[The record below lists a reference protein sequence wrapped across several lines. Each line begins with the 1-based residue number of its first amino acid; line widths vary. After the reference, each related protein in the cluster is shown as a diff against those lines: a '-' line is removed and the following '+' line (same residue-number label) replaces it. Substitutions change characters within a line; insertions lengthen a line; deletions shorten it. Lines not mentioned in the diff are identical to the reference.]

1 MVAPTPPALI
11 GRDEQLARL
20 REIIDRADGDVV
32 LVSGE
37 PGVGKTR
44 LVTEAIGER
53 RDGVL
58 LGASSPASLGRAFDL
73 LLSAVEPMVRTWTSL
88 PADLSAVGGSLTA
101 LLRSV
106 APGLDAP
113 DGAADGDPVASDQI
127 GAGIALLRHLD
138 PQLIVL
144 EDLHW
149 ADVESLQVLER
160 VVSSPSHPTLVVT
173 YRPEDLTVG
182 HPAVELL
189 GVVEGRGAPV
199 HLHLEPFGLEQVA
212 EYVRQSIGDVWSDRI
227 LAQLHARSG
236 GSPFFLEQ
244 LICHASANPADIH
257 ERALPWTLA
266 ETVRL
271 ATDDLAVDE
280 RELLAMAAVLGSRFE
295 FDLLQKALDLE
306 ETELI
311 DRLRRV
317 VGRRLLVEHDTDE
330 FTFRHELVRDSI
342 LESLLGRER
351 RRLHDAAYDAL
362 EALRPDDYAELARHA
377 DGANCVDN
385 LLALA
390 PKGVEH
396 YLNTGSSYQALRL
409 AEQALAE
416 APDHCRLRE
425 LAARAAWLAGQL
437 DEGMR
442 HAERWLAIEYQRDE
456 RRSSDALILIGR
468 VAFEQGDRER
478 QRAVVDQ
485 LAERLAELG
494 PDEERAR
501 ILAGLAQ
508 YHMLNGDDAEAV
520 ELAEQA
526 IDLATELGLDSI
538 RRSATVE
545 LGTAIACLTDR
556 VEEGREI
563 LARVGKE
570 SEAADDYVVA
580 ARAFHNLTSFLEP
593 EDAEEAI
600 GAMRDAAQR
609 GGFESMAVHFY
620 AFKRAEL
627 AMVRGDLK
635 GALAWTVRARQL
647 GRNTRASAELAI
659 AEALLLAEAD
669 QADQATAALETAS
682 AGTFTPQFEGM
693 PWVGIAEVVVHAR
706 AGDTEAV
713 RAGLAELADD
723 EQLAALVTWALRDV
737 AASGVS
743 TDEIMALLAGTPE
756 SEWRTLAEVMVRAEA
771 GEADVLSEIDAIL
784 SGSDGL
790 FLMGK
795 HKVKPFPVAVDAEL
809 RIARATLLLA
819 AGDRDAGRASAEEAA
834 DRLCEWP
841 GPRRD
846 AALALV
852 RATTASTS
860 GAGDELTGRELD
872 VARLVARGLS
882 NGAIADELYISRK
895 TVSTH
900 VSHILAKLGMSSRTE
915 VAAWAIREGIATD

>member
-1 MVAPTPPALI
+1 MVAPTPQALI
-11 GRDEQLARL
+11 GRDEPLTRL

-32 LVSGE
+32 IVSGE

-44 LVTEAIGER
+44 LISEAIGQGR
-53 RDGVL
+53 HGVL
-58 LGASSPASLGRAFDL
+58 VGTSSPASLGRPFDL
-73 LLSAVEPMVRTWTSL
+73 LLSAVEPVVRTWTAL
-88 PADLSAVGGSLTA
+88 PADLSALGGSLGS
-101 LLRSV
+101 LLRTV
-106 APGLDAP
+106 APGLDLVDAG
-113 DGAADGDPVASDQI
+113 DGGPAASDQI

-138 PQLIVL
+138 PQLIVV

-160 VVSSPSHPTLVVT
+160 VVSSPAHPTLVVT

-199 HLHLEPFGLEQVA
+199 HLHLEPFGLDEVA
-212 EYVRQSIGDVWSDRI
+212 QYVQQSIGDVWSDRV

-244 LICHASANPADIH
+244 LICHAAANPADIH

-271 ATDDLAVDE
+271 ATDDLAADE

-295 FDLLQKALDLE
+295 FDLLQTALGLE
-306 ETELI
+306 EPELI

-330 FTFRHELVRDSI
+330 FAFRHELVRDSI

-377 DGANCVDN
+377 EGANCVDN
-385 LLALA
+385 LLLLA

-425 LAARAAWLAGQL
+425 LAARAGWLSGKL
-437 DEGMR
+437 DDGMR
-442 HAERWLAIEYQRDE
+442 HAERWLAIEYQRGE
-456 RRSSDALILIGR
+456 GRSTDALILIGR
-468 VAFEQGDRER
+468 LAFEQGDKER
-478 QRAVVDQ
+478 QRSVVDQ
-485 LAERLAELG
+485 LAERLGELG

-501 ILAGLAQ
+501 VLAGLAQ

-520 ELAEQA
+520 TLAEEA
-526 IDLATELGLDSI
+526 IELATELGLEGI

-545 LGTAIACLTDR
+545 LGTAVACLTDR

-563 LARVGKE
+563 LARVAKE

-593 EDAEEAI
+593 EHAEAAI
-600 GAMRDAAQR
+600 SAMRDSAQR

-627 AMVRGDLK
+627 AMLRGDLK
-635 GALAWTVRARQL
+635 DALAWTVRARQL
-647 GRNTRASAELAI
+647 GRHTRASSELAV
-659 AEALLLAEAD
+659 AEALLLVEAD
-669 QADQATAALETAS
+669 QADQAAAAIEETA
-682 AGTFTPQFEGM
+682 GFGFTSRFEGL
-693 PWVGIAEVVVHAR
+693 PWVRMAEVVIAAR
-706 AGDTEAV
+706 SGHLDAA

-723 EQLAALVTWALRDV
+723 EQFD
-737 AASGVS
+737 
-743 TDEIMALLAGTPE
+743 ALLAWGLRDLFAAGMTPAEIERLISASPE
-756 SEWRTLAEVMVRAEA
+756 SEWRALVQVMIRAQVDDRDAVATIDDILA
-771 GEADVLSEIDAIL
+771 
-784 SGSDGL
+784 GSDGL
-790 FLMGK
+790 FLLGA
-795 HKVKPFPVAVDAEL
+795 HKVKPFPVAIDAEL
-809 RIARATLLLA
+809 RIAKASLCLA
-819 AGDRDAGRASAEEAA
+819 SGDRENGRASAQEAA
-834 DRLCEWP
+834 DRLAEWP
-841 GPRRD
+841 GRRRD
-846 AALALV
+846 AALALT
-852 RATTASTS
+852 RATTVSTS
-860 GAGDELTGRELD
+860 AGGGDELTGRELD

-915 VAAWAIREGIATD
+915 VAAWAIREGIAVD

>member
-20 REIIDRADGDVV
+20 RESIDRADGDVV
-32 LVSGE
+32 IVSGE

-44 LVTEAIGER
+44 LVTEAIGDR

-58 LGASSPASLGRAFDL
+58 IGASSPASLGRAFDL

-88 PADLSAVGGSLTA
+88 PADLSAIGGSLTS

-106 APGLDAP
+106 APGLEAAEP
-113 DGAADGDPVASDQI
+113 LDGGPVASDQI

-189 GVVEGRGAPV
+189 GVVEGRGAPT
-199 HLHLEPFGLEQVA
+199 HLHLEPFGLDEVS
-212 EYVRQSIGDVWSDRI
+212 EYVRQSIGDVWSDRV

-244 LICHASANPADIH
+244 LICHASGNPADIH

-295 FDLLQKALDLE
+295 FDLLQAALDLD

-362 EALRPDDYAELARHA
+362 ESLRPDDYAELARHA

-425 LAARAAWLAGQL
+425 LAARAGWLAGQL

-442 HAERWLAIEYQRDE
+442 HAERWLAIEYQHGE
-456 RRSSDALILIGR
+456 GRSSDALILIGR
-468 VAFEQGDRER
+468 LAFEQGDQDR

-508 YHMLNGDDAEAV
+508 YHMLNGDDAVAV
-520 ELAEQA
+520 DFAEQA
-526 IDLATELGLDSI
+526 IELASELGLDSI

-593 EDAEEAI
+593 EDAEAAI
-600 GAMRDAAQR
+600 RAMRDAAQR

-627 AMVRGDLK
+627 AMVSGDLK
-635 GALAWTVRARQL
+635 GALAWTIRARQL

-659 AEALLLAEAD
+659 AESLLLAEAD
-669 QADQATAALETAS
+669 QADQAAAAIE
-682 AGTFTPQFEGM
+682 AGGEGAFTSRFEGLA
-693 PWVGIAEVVVHAR
+693 WVRMAQIVIHCRAR
-706 AGDTEAV
+706 DLQAV
-713 RAGLAELADD
+713 RDGLADLADD
-723 EQLAALVTWALRDV
+723 EQLGALVVWGLRDLV
-737 AASGVS
+737 GGGLA
-743 TDEIMALLAGTPE
+743 TDELLDLLAGSPE
-756 SEWRTLAEVMVRAEA
+756 SEWRSLAEVMVRAEA
-771 GEADVLSEIDAIL
+771 GDDAALADIDEILD
-784 SGSDGL
+784 GSDGL

-809 RIARATLLLA
+809 RIARARLLLA
-819 AGDRDAGRASAEEAA
+819 RGEREAGKASADDAA
-834 DRLCEWP
+834 DRLCNWP

-852 RATTASTS
+852 RATTASTI
-860 GAGDELTGRELD
+860 GGDELTGRELD

-915 VAAWAIREGIATD
+915 VAAWAIREGVATD

>member
-1 MVAPTPPALI
+1 MAAPIPQALI
-11 GRDEQLARL
+11 GRDEHLARL
-20 REIIDRADGDVV
+20 RDIVDRADGEVV
-32 LVSGE
+32 IVSGE

-44 LVTEAIGER
+44 LVTEAIGDH

-58 LGASSPASLGRAFDL
+58 VGASSPASLGRPFDL
-73 LLSAVEPMVRTWTSL
+73 LLSAVEPMVRTWTAL
-88 PADLSAVGGSLTA
+88 PADLSALGGSLA
-101 LLRSV
+101 SLLRTV
-106 APGLDAP
+106 APGLDMP
-113 DGAADGDPVASDQI
+113 GPLDGGPVASDQI

-160 VVSSPSHPTLVVT
+160 VVSSPAHPTLVVT

-189 GVVEGRGAPV
+189 GVVEGRSAPV
-199 HLHLEPFGLEQVA
+199 HLHLEPFGLDEVS
-212 EYVRQSIGDVWSDRI
+212 EYVRQSIGDVWSDRV

-244 LICHASANPADIH
+244 LICHAAASPADMH

-271 ATDDLAVDE
+271 ATDDLAADE

-295 FDLLQKALDLE
+295 FDLLQTALALDE
-306 ETELI
+306 SELI

-362 EALRPDDYAELARHA
+362 EAQHPDDYAELARHA
-377 DGANCVDN
+377 EGANCVEN

-425 LAARAAWLAGQL
+425 LAARAGWLAGKL

-442 HAERWLAIEYQRDE
+442 HAERWLAIEYQHGE
-456 RRSSDALILIGR
+456 GRSSDALILIGR
-468 VAFEQGDRER
+468 LAFEQGDRER

-501 ILAGLAQ
+501 VLAGLAQ

-526 IDLATELGLDSI
+526 IELATELGLDSI

-545 LGTAIACLTDR
+545 LGTAVACLTDR

-570 SEAADDYVVA
+570 SEAADDYVIA

-593 EDAEEAI
+593 EDAEAAI

-627 AMVRGDLK
+627 AMLRGDLK

-647 GRNTRASAELAI
+647 GRNTRASSELAV
-659 AEALLLAEAD
+659 AEALLLVEAD
-669 QADQATAALETAS
+669 QADQAGVAIEAVGD
-682 AGTFTPQFEGM
+682 AGFGSRFEGL
-693 PWVGIAEVVVHAR
+693 PWVRMAEIVILAR
-706 AGDTEAV
+706 AGDGDEV
-713 RAGLAELADD
+713 RARLAGLADD
-723 EQLAALVTWALRDV
+723 DQLAPLVAWGLRDLL
-737 AASGVS
+737 AGGLS
-743 TDEIMALLAGTPE
+743 TDEVLDLLAAAPD
-756 SEWRTLAEVMVRAEA
+756 SEWRTLAELLTRS
-771 GEADVLSEIDAIL
+771 EADEPGALAEIDLIL
-784 SGSDGL
+784 DGSDGL

-795 HKVKPFPVAVDAEL
+795 HKVKPFPVAIDAEL
-809 RIARATLLLA
+809 RIARAKLLLGT
-819 AGDRDAGRASAEEAA
+819 GDREAGRQSAEEAA
-834 DRLCEWP
+834 DRLCDWP

-852 RATTASTS
+852 RATTVTTS

-900 VSHILAKLGMSSRTE
+900 VSHILAKLGMASRTE

>member
-20 REIIDRADGDVV
+20 REIIDRAEGDVV

-44 LVTEAIGER
+44 LVTEAVGEDR
-53 RDGVL
+53 GGLL
-58 LGASSPASLGRAFDL
+58 LGASSPASLGRPFDL
-73 LLSAVEPMVRTWTSL
+73 LLSAVEPMVRSWTRL
-88 PADLSAVGGSLTA
+88 PADLSALGGSLGS

-106 APGLDAP
+106 APGLDVPQTPAGP
-113 DGAADGDPVASDQI
+113 GASDQI

-138 PQLIVL
+138 PQLIVV

-149 ADVESLQVLER
+149 ADVESLQILER
-160 VVSSPSHPTLVVT
+160 VVSSPARPTLVIT
-173 YRPEDLTVG
+173 YRPEDLTAG

-189 GVVEGRGAPV
+189 GVVEGRTAPV
-199 HLHLEPFGLEQVA
+199 HIHLEPFGLEQVSA
-212 EYVRQSIGDVWSDRI
+212 YVQQSIGDVWSDRA

-244 LICHASANPADIH
+244 LICHATGNPADLH

-271 ATDDLAVDE
+271 ATDDLAPDE
-280 RELLAMAAVLGSRFE
+280 RALLAMAAVLGSRFE
-295 FDLLQKALDLE
+295 FDLLQSSLGLDE
-306 ETELI
+306 AELI

-330 FTFRHELVRDSI
+330 FSFRHELVRDSI

-362 EALRPDDYAELARHA
+362 AAVRPDDYAELARHA
-377 DGANCVDN
+377 EGANCVDN
-385 LLALA
+385 LLELA

-396 YLNTGSSYQALRL
+396 YLSTGSSYQALRL
-409 AEQALAE
+409 AEQALSE
-416 APDHCRLRE
+416 APDHRRLRE
-425 LAARAAWLAGQL
+425 LAARASWLSGQL
-437 DEGMR
+437 EEGMR
-442 HAERWLAIEYQRDE
+442 HAERWLALEFQQGGGQSTE
-456 RRSSDALILIGR
+456 ALILVCRI
-468 VAFEQGDRER
+468 AFERGDRDS

-485 LAERLAELG
+485 LVERLGELG

-508 YHMLNGDDAEAV
+508 YHMLNGDNHQAV

-526 IDLATELGLDSI
+526 IDLATELGLDGI

-545 LGTAIACLTDR
+545 LGTALAGTAHR
-556 VEEGREI
+556 VEDGRRLLE
-563 LARVGKE
+563 RVAKE

-580 ARAFHNLTSFLEP
+580 ARAFHNLTSFLDAA
-593 EDAEEAI
+593 DAEWAI
-600 GAMRDAAQR
+600 AAMRDVAQR

-635 GALAWTVRARQL
+635 DALAWVVRARQL
-647 GRNTRASAELAI
+647 ARSAVAKPELAL
-659 AEALLLAEAD
+659 AEALLLIEAD
-669 QADQATAALETAS
+669 QADQATASIQGVDNAL
-682 AGTFTPQFEGM
+682 FTKRFEGIH
-693 PWVGIAEVVVHAR
+693 WVTMAELIAAAR
-706 AGDTEAV
+706 SGDVATT
-713 RAGLAELADD
+713 RAGLEELAGSDQFD
-723 EQLAALVTWALRDV
+723 ALLTWALRDLV
-737 AASGVS
+737 AAGLSAAELES
-743 TDEIMALLAGTPE
+743 LLARAPE
-756 SEWRTLAEVMVRAEA
+756 SEWRPLAAGMLRAEA
-771 GEADVLSEIDAIL
+771 SHPDALAAIDELIAESNGRFML
-784 SGSDGL
+784 GN
-790 FLMGK
+790 
-795 HKVKPFPVAVDAEL
+795 HKVKPFPVALDSEL
-809 RIARATLLLA
+809 RMAQARLRLE
-819 AGDRDAGRASAEEAA
+819 AGDREGGRASAQEAA
-834 DRLCEWP
+834 DLLCGWP
-841 GPRRD
+841 GRRRD
-846 AALALV
+846 AALALT
-852 RATTASTS
+852 RATTASP
-860 GAGDELTGRELD
+860 GAGGDGLTGRELD

-915 VAAWAIREGIATD
+915 VAGWAIREGVATD

>member
-1 MVAPTPPALI
+1 MVAPTAPALI
-11 GRDEQLARL
+11 GRDEQLTRL
-20 REIIDRADGDVV
+20 RAIIDRADGDVV
-32 LVSGE
+32 IVSGE

-44 LVTEAIGER
+44 LVTEAIGDH

-58 LGASSPASLGRAFDL
+58 IGASSPASLGRAFDL

-88 PADLSAVGGSLTA
+88 PADLSAIGGSLTS

-106 APGLDAP
+106 APGLAATEP
-113 DGAADGDPVASDQI
+113 VDGAPVASDQI

-199 HLHLEPFGLEQVA
+199 HLHLEPFGLDQVS
-212 EYVRQSIGDVWSDRI
+212 EYVRQSIGDVWSDRV
-227 LAQLHARSG
+227 LSQLHARSG

-244 LICHASANPADIH
+244 LICHASANPVDIH

-271 ATDDLAVDE
+271 ATDDLAADE

-295 FDLLQKALDLE
+295 FDLLQAALDLD

-317 VGRRLLVEHDTDE
+317 VGRRLLVEHDTDQ

-396 YLNTGSSYQALRL
+396 YLNAGSSYQALRL

-425 LAARAAWLAGQL
+425 LAARAGWLAGKL

-442 HAERWLAIEYQRDE
+442 HAERWLAIEYQHGE
-456 RRSSDALILIGR
+456 GRSSDALILIGR
-468 VAFEQGDRER
+468 LAFEQGDQDR
-478 QRAVVDQ
+478 QRNVVDQ

-508 YHMLNGDDAEAV
+508 YHMLNGDDADAV

-526 IDLATELGLDSI
+526 IDLASELGLDSI

-593 EDAEEAI
+593 EDAETAI
-600 GAMRDAAQR
+600 GAMREAAQR

-635 GALAWTVRARQL
+635 DALAWTVRARQL
-647 GRNTRASAELAI
+647 GRNTRASSELAI

-669 QADQATAALETAS
+669 QADQASAAIDAATEVA
-682 AGTFTPQFEGM
+682 FTKRFEGL
-693 PWVGIAEVVVHAR
+693 PWVRMAQVVIDAR
-706 AGDTEAV
+706 SGDTQAV
-713 RAGLAELADD
+713 RDGLGELVDD
-723 EQLAALVTWALRDV
+723 DQFAALVAWGLRD
-737 AASGVS
+737 
-743 TDEIMALLAGTPE
+743 LLAGGLPSAELLDLLATSPE
-756 SEWRTLAEVMVRAEA
+756 SEWRTLAELLARADA
-771 GEADVLSEIDAIL
+771 GDDAALAGIDEILD
-784 SGSDGL
+784 GSDGL

-809 RIARATLLLA
+809 RIARAKLLL
-819 AGDRDAGRASAEEAA
+819 GRGERDAGRASADEAA
-834 DRLCEWP
+834 DRLCDWP

-860 GAGDELTGRELD
+860 GGDELTGRELD

-915 VAAWAIREGIATD
+915 VAAWAIREGVATD